1 MYSPQSCN
9 PLEKLFYRPID
20 AAIRWCNLMVHEA
33 QILESAGNCPAMLS
47 AIFPQWPC
55 LHVNTEKILDAVR
68 NHEIPFGSFGV
79 TVVPGTPIDC
89 RLLTIRHIDLK
100 WWMFHHHPD
109 QRPTFLFGELPVD
122 NPRITF
128 GTYLTLRADREAL
141 EVKLKASETTLHDL
155 LEELKTIGLEREELR
170 ALVKTQGKLSE
181 RSEMGYKHVIGALVE
196 TLLGS
201 SPAGK
206 PNSVFDSQA
215 AIVDSITAHYEGTPG
230 LSKRSL
236 DEKFAAAR
244 RSLSRT

>member
-1 MYSPQSCN
+1 M
-9 PLEKLFYRPID
+9 
-20 AAIRWCNLMVHEA
+20 
-33 QILESAGNCPAMLS
+33 
-47 AIFPQWPC
+47 
-55 LHVNTEKILDAVR
+55 
-68 NHEIPFGSFGV
+68 
-79 TVVPGTPIDC
+79 
-89 RLLTIRHIDLK
+89 
-100 WWMFHHHPD
+100 
-109 QRPTFLFGELPVD
+109 
-122 NPRITF
+122 
-128 GTYLTLRADREAL
+128 LRADRDAL
-141 EVKLKASETTLHDL
+141 EVTLKQSDAALREI
-155 LEELKTIGLEREELR
+155 LEELTAIGLERESLR

-181 RSEMGYKHVIGALVE
+181 RSETGYQHVIGALLE